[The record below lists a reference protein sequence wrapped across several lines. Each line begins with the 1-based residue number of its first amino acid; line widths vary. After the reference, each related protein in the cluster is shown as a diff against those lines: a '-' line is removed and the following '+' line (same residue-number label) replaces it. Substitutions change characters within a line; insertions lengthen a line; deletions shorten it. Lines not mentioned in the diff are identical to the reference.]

1 MRGKLEPSTVQS
13 CYGKPMQ
20 NAVKTKLGNNGRFV
34 IPGKIRKQLGLKQG
48 DQLRIGVED
57 GKIVILT
64 PDALL
69 AEFYNLTRNVRA
81 EKSDVVQELIDER
94 RREAADE

>member
-1 MRGKLEPSTVQS
+1 
-13 CYGKPMQ
+13 MQ
-20 NAVKTKLGNNGRFV
+20 NAIKTKLGNNGRFV

-48 DQLRIGVED
+48 DQLRVGIED

-69 AEFYNLTRNVRA
+69 AEFYDLTQNVRA
-81 EKSDVVQELIDER
+81 EESDIVQELIDER
-94 RREAADE
+94 RQEAANE